1 MKKFPKVF
9 FYDSGKLMLIIL
21 VMEEFPK
28 KYFLGFP
35 GCNNNRKI
43 LQKQLNKR
51 YIFYVWGS
59 INQKI
64 LIMDNVFKY
73 FNGFFKGLTGLI
85 MTVLGLGV
93 AVEILFGGGAMF
105 GITVID
111 NVMNILNSLGGS
123 GFAGL
128 VGICVLFGLLRG

>member
-1 MKKFPKVF
+1 
-9 FYDSGKLMLIIL
+9 
-21 VMEEFPK
+21 
-28 KYFLGFP
+28 
-35 GCNNNRKI
+35 
-43 LQKQLNKR
+43 
-51 YIFYVWGS
+51 
-59 INQKI
+59 
-64 LIMDNVFKY
+64 
-73 FNGFFKGLTGLI
+73 

>member
-1 MKKFPKVF
+1 
-9 FYDSGKLMLIIL
+9 MLDVLFEIFIYKAKGQII
-21 VMEEFPK
+21 E
-28 KYFLGFP
+28 KYYKSSSTNDISFMFGVVLTKNF
-35 GCNNNRKI
+35 
-43 LQKQLNKR
+43 
-51 YIFYVWGS
+51 
-59 INQKI
+59 

>member
-1 MKKFPKVF
+1 MNKGRK
-9 FYDSGKLMLIIL
+9 SA
-21 VMEEFPK
+21 
-28 KYFLGFP
+28 
-35 GCNNNRKI
+35 NNRKI
-43 LQKQLNKR
+43 SQKQLNKQ
-51 YIFYVWGS
+51 YILYVWGS
-59 INQKI
+59 INQKF